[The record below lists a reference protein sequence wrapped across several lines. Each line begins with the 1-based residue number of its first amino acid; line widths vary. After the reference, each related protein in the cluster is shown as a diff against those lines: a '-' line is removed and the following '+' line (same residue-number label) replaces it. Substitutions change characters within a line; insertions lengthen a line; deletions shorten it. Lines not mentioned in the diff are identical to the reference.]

1 MSSAD
6 SGTFERA
13 GDRPTRTFGLV
24 GLALL
29 ALLAGLAA
37 CGTPEASSAG
47 GEQGTELTRNPPELV
62 IFVYDRS
69 TSISGGQLEIA
80 RRLTNDRI
88 RKLDHG
94 DRIAAHQILQLSL
107 EEPPLRWSET
117 IPAREFTQQRMA
129 RDSVSRARF
138 LQDAQDY
145 LQTFTDSTSRD
156 DINGTDILST
166 LHDVAADLRAAGNR
180 QAILYVFSDM
190 LQSNRTINMEGLAR
204 MPPAGWV
211 RREKADGT
219 LPDLGGLC
227 VVVAGARVD
236 TDAGQRVKAFWDDYF
251 EATGATFLDRNYT
264 LRPVSLPEH
273 PCD

>member
-1 MSSAD
+1 M
-6 SGTFERA
+6 RA
-13 GDRPTRTFGLV
+13 VSRAIVP
-24 GLALL
+24 GLAVL
-29 ALLAGLAA
+29 ALLAG

-47 GEQGTELTRNPPELV
+47 GEQGTELTRTPPELV
-62 IFVYDRS
+62 VFMYDRS
-69 TSISGGQLEIA
+69 TSISGSQLEIA
-80 RRLTNDRI
+80 RQLTNERI
-88 RKLDHG
+88 RKLSHN

-117 IPAREFTQQRMA
+117 VPSREFTEQRMA
-129 RDSVSRARF
+129 RDSLTRTRF

-145 LQTFTDSTSRD
+145 LIAFTDSTSRG

-180 QAILYVFSDM
+180 RATLYIFSDM

-204 MPPAGWV
+204 MPPSNWV
-211 RREKADGT
+211 QREKQEGT
-219 LPDLGGLC
+219 LPDLSGLC

-236 TDAGQRVKAFWDDYF
+236 TDAGQRVKAFWEEYF
-251 EATGATFLDRNYT
+251 DATGATMLDRNYT